1 MKPLVIN
8 EEATEEL
15 NLAIDY
21 YETRKSGLGVD
32 LAAKVKEAFLRIQ
45 KNPGFY
51 PYHNQTRIQKY
62 FVRRFPY
69 TVFYA
74 ELDDHIAVTAVAHQR
89 RRPDYWKFRRSE

>member
-15 NLAIDY
+15 TEAISY
-21 YETRKSGLGVD
+21 FETRKRGLGVD
-32 LAAKVKEAFLRIQ
+32 LAAKVREAFLRIQ

-69 TVFYA
+69 IVFYT
-74 ELDDHIAVTAVAHQR
+74 EFDDHIAVIAVAHQKR
-89 RRPDYWKFRRSE
+89 QPDYWRFRRPE

>member
-15 NLAIDY
+15 NEAIDY

-51 PYHNQTRIQKY
+51 PHHNQTRIQKY
-62 FVRRFPY
+62 LVRRFPY
-69 TVFYA
+69 TVFYT
-74 ELDDHIAVTAVAHQR
+74 ELDDHIAVIAVAHQK
-89 RRPDYWKFRRSE
+89 RRPDYWKFRRPE

>member
-15 NLAIDY
+15 NEAIGY
-21 YETRKSGLGVD
+21 YETRKRGLGVD
-32 LAAKVKEAFLRIQ
+32 LATNVREAFLRIQ
-45 KNPGFY
+45 KNPEFY

-69 TVFYA
+69 TVFYT
-74 ELDDHIAVTAVAHQR
+74 EFDDYIAVVAVAHQKR
-89 RRPDYWKFRRSE
+89 QPDYWKFRRPE